1 MHTALAVTH
10 VAFEDLGSL
19 GIELTHAGF
28 NIELIDACTT
38 NIQAIDALDPDLMSS
53 WADPSVSMSR
63 TPILLSK
70 PKSNCCGRGLPQN
83 ARHWVFVSARS

>member
-38 NIQAIDALDPDLMSS
+38 NMHAIDALDPDPSS
-53 WADPSVSMSR
+53 SSADPSVFMST

-70 PKSNCCGRGLPQN
+70 SKSNCCGRGLPRN
-83 ARHWVFVSARS
+83 AGHWVFVSAPS